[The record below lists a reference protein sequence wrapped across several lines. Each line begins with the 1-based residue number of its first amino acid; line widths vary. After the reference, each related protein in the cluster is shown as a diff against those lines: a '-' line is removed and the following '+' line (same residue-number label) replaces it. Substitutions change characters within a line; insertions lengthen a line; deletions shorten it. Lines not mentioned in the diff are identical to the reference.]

1 MVDLAKIRSFVTV
14 AETLNYTEAANRL
27 FTSQATI
34 SKHIMALEQELG
46 VKLINRDHRSIEVSA
61 AGRIALPYAQQ
72 LLKTQEEMTAALS
85 AQRSERQMR
94 LSVRGIPTISQYK
107 AFTVITEFSKQHPEI
122 DPTFR
127 EDETDALLAALRKAE
142 VDVVFARFFDA
153 DGARDFEVLPG
164 EADRF
169 VIVLPREHHLVA
181 AETSES
187 PLGMS
192 SESTVSGTA
201 ADLSETP
208 VPGTSAPENSRPIRL
223 ADVGGENFLLLD
235 DSTGMQKPVLR
246 LLAENGI
253 SDPSVVYLGRRT
265 DLILGMIRRGMG
277 VSVMMEGSFD
287 LGDYPDLI
295 SVPLTPASYSHLA
308 FVRRKGK
315 HSAANDLFWNFARQ
329 RLSS

>member
-14 AETLNYTEAANRL
+14 AETLNYTEAAERL
-27 FTSQATI
+27 FASQATI

-46 VKLINRDHRSIEVSA
+46 VKLINRDRRSIEVSA

-85 AQRSERQMR
+85 AQRSKRQMR

-107 AFTVITEFSKQHPEI
+107 AFTVITEFSKQHPEV
-122 DPTFR
+122 DLTFR

-153 DGARDFEVLPG
+153 DDARDFEVLPG

-169 VIVLPREHHLVA
+169 VIVLPREHRLVA
-181 AETSES
+181 AETSGS
-187 PLGMS
+187 K
-192 SESTVSGTA
+192 
-201 ADLSETP
+201 
-208 VPGTSAPENSRPIRL
+208 NSRPIRL

-235 DSTGMQKPVLR
+235 DSTGMQKPILS

-253 SDPSVVYLGRRT
+253 SDPSIVYLGRRT

-287 LGDYPDLI
+287 LGDYPDLV
-295 SVPLTPASYSHLA
+295 SVPLTPVSYSHLA